1 MTPKRVNRVAARR
14 RNKSEATKNVCGTVW
29 RDASWNVQI
38 GELSRGRGRPVYGL
52 FEVVSEKLPFEAL
65 DPVKKDLRE
74 RGISPNGVYVAHD
87 SMGAARYVGR
97 GNVFNRLASHKK
109 AHSLEL
115 QYFSFYI
122 VAEKVHEREIET
134 VLIRAGGAELHF
146 NDRKKRVDIQPGN
159 VRDYEAGTL
168 FYERQR
174 RRGRKKKA
182 KRKVRR

>member
-1 MTPKRVNRVAARR
+1 MASMSRTTPWAPRATSAAGTSSTGSRRTRR
-14 RNKSEATKNVCGTVW
+14 RTHSNS
-29 RDASWNVQI
+29 S
-38 GELSRGRGRPVYGL
+38 
-52 FEVVSEKLPFEAL
+52 
-65 DPVKKDLRE
+65 
-74 RGISPNGVYVAHD
+74 
-87 SMGAARYVGR
+87 
-97 GNVFNRLASHKK
+97 
-109 AHSLEL
+109 HSLEL
-115 QYFSFYI
+115 QYFSLYI